1 MFRKI
6 ALGLALGAL
15 ATSPFLASA
24 IAAQREAPGS
34 ITLYDAENLGGAPV
48 RITRDVENLQEIP
61 AAQGFD
67 GTANDYAF
75 SLKTEGQWQVCM
87 DAGYRTGCMIV
98 DGEVA
103 SLGDDGGSISSLRYL
118 GPSRS
123 LAAAAP
129 QSPAPAA
136 ATRAKKG
143 KRAAAATV
151 AATAAAGEDWQP
163 MYNVDLLGND
173 YREIIHTAAGNTWR
187 TCKAACDAD
196 GQCMA
201 WTHVGPGRTEH
212 GECYLKDSVPN
223 PTAGACCTSG
233 IKGAPSSGG
242 AMGDDAIAR
251 SFRRLGET
259 AGRAAEDE
267 ANAAVER
274 KVRGLLGKILD

>member
-6 ALGLALGAL
+6 AVGLALGAL

-34 ITLYDAENLGGAPV
+34 ITLYSAENLGGAPV
-48 RITRDVENLQEIP
+48 RIARDVENLQEIP
-61 AAQGFD
+61 AAEGFD

-75 SLKTEGQWQVCM
+75 SLRTEGQWQVCM

-103 SLGDDGGSISSLRYL
+103 SLGDNGGSISSLRYL
-118 GPSRS
+118 GPSRR

-129 QSPAPAA
+129 QSPAGTAGAA
-136 ATRAKKG
+136 KGKKG
-143 KRAAAATV
+143 KRSAAATP
-151 AATAAAGEDWQP
+151 ADDWQP
-163 MYNVDLLGND
+163 MYNVDLFGSD
-173 YREIIHTAAGNTWR
+173 YREINYTAAGNDWR
-187 TCKAACDAD
+187 SCKAACDGEA
-196 GQCMA
+196 QCVA
-201 WTHVGPGRTEH
+201 WTYVAPGRSEY
-212 GECYLKDSVPN
+212 GQCYLKDSVPEPSN
-223 PTAGACCTSG
+223 SDCCISG

-242 AMGDDAIAR
+242 ARGDDAIAR

-274 KVRGLLGKILD
+274 KVRGMLGKILD